1 MNERFYETAQEG
13 MLQKEIG
20 RMILRYTK
28 AINLDVNNLLADQ
41 SHNIVEEITSIFQ
54 SAPAYPDD
62 QKLVEQIMSVLHA
75 HGISTGV
82 CHDY

>member
-1 MNERFYETAQEG
+1 MNENYHETAQEG

-20 RMILRYTK
+20 RMILTYSK
-28 AINLDVNNLLADQ
+28 AIHLDTKEFLADQ
-41 SHNIVEEITSIFQ
+41 SLHIVEEITKILQ

-62 QKLVEQIMSVLHA
+62 QELVEQIMSVLHA